1 MSYEERIL
9 QTIVAP
15 MMTEKT
21 SNMSGDNQYGFEV
34 LKTATKF
41 EVKNAVEKLFKVKV
55 KAVNILNRKG
65 KVKTRGKIVGT
76 QKTKKIAYVSL
87 QDGHAIN
94 LADN

>member
-1 MSYEERIL
+1 MSYDERIL
-9 QTIVAP
+9 QIIVSP
-15 MMTEKT
+15 VMTEKT
-21 SNMSGDNQYGFEV
+21 TNMSGDNKYGFQV

-41 EVKNAVEKLFKVKV
+41 DVKNAVEKLFKVKV

-65 KVKTRGKIVGT
+65 KVKTRGKITGV
-76 QKTKKIAYVSL
+76 QSTKKIAYVSL